1 MSSEWKVE
9 ILCLK
14 TEECGCHRASGMQFV
29 GIIYLLWE
37 VIWFPNVCIIYKW
50 WLPCTLEMPILWV
63 CFETHF
69 LLNRQRNALQ
79 WVDWAISF
87 LRRNFQRFKRIWDGS
102 RKTSE
107 LECFP
112 LKCELSGKTQ
122 KYIKKI
128 LALLICL
135 FQWEVKSAVTEVKL
149 YPFHFILKILEGRG
163 MGNN

>member
-37 VIWFPNVCIIYKW
+37 VIRFPNVCIIYKW

-107 LECFP
+107 LECF
-112 LKCELSGKTQ
+112 
-122 KYIKKI
+122 
-128 LALLICL
+128 L
-135 FQWEVKSAVTEVKL
+135 FKVWTQWENSKIHKKDFGTLDLPFQVRSEKCSNWSQVVPFPFYTENFGGK
-149 YPFHFILKILEGRG
+149 GDG
-163 MGNN
+163 

>member
-9 ILCLK
+9 MLCLK
-14 TEECGCHRASGMQFV
+14 TEEYGCHRASGMQFV
-29 GIIYLLWE
+29 GIIYHLWE

-50 WLPCTLEMPILWV
+50 WLPCTLEMPFLWV

-87 LRRNFQRFKRIWDGS
+87 LGRNFQRFKRIWDGS

-107 LECFP
+107 LECF
-112 LKCELSGKTQ
+112 LFKVWTQ
-122 KYIKKI
+122 WENSKIHKKDFGT
-128 LALLICL
+128 LDLL
-135 FQWEVKSAVTEVKL
+135 FQVRSEKCSNWSQVVPFPFYTENFGGK
-149 YPFHFILKILEGRG
+149 GDG
-163 MGNN
+163 